1 MSGIWNKMK
10 NLYPT
15 THPFCT
21 AIVPAAGNSR
31 RMGGE
36 NKQFLELNG
45 VPVLMRTLQAIDQ
58 TQLVDEIIVAA
69 QQELLE
75 EVAELCHRAA
85 LHKPV
90 RVVVGGATRTESV
103 LVAALEAD
111 KQAAFLAV
119 HDGARPLVHPEDFDA
134 VIRFAARTNA
144 AAPAIPVTD
153 TVKVANGEGLVTSTP
168 DRSTLFAVQTPQVF
182 QADLLKAALQSAL
195 DEDAAITDDCSA
207 VERLGKQV
215 YLTEGN
221 RENIKITTPIDVA
234 LAEAIIAMRENIK

>member
-10 NLYPT
+10 NLYPA

-21 AIVPAAGNSR
+21 AIVPAAGSSR

-36 NKQFLELNG
+36 NKQFLELKG

-85 LHKPV
+85 LYKPV

-103 LVAALEAD
+103 LAAALEAD

-119 HDGARPLVHPEDFDA
+119 HDGARPLVRPEDFDA
-134 VIRFAARTNA
+134 VIRFATRTNA
-144 AAPAIPVTD
+144 AAPAVPVTD
-153 TVKVANGEGLVTSTP
+153 TVKIADGEGLVTSTP

-182 QADLLKAALQSAL
+182 QVDLLKAALQSAL

-207 VERLGKQV
+207 VERLGKRV

-234 LAEAIIAMRENIK
+234 LAEAIIAMREKTK